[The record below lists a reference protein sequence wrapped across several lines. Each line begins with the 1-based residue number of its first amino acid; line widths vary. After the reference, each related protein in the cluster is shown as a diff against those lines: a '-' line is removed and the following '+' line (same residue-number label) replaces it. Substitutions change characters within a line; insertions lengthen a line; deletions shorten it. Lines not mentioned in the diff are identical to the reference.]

1 MLIFNGESR
10 VQAIYIY
17 TFNARLFY
25 LLTQKLSEEQFPWIA
40 LDSFNEV
47 PDWHESVL
55 ITTQDDLDK
64 FHPVLNDINLL
75 ICSLMQPIEEI
86 FLLLLH
92 IIQHT
97 GLPKKILIGIDPGMH
112 ETGLALI
119 INDKYVY
126 SEVTYTRAQ
135 FIERICLYFLIFP
148 APYKI
153 IKIGNGYIRNTRYV
167 LNYFFSSEFT
177 EENVN
182 FFLVNEKASSQSAHN
197 LHHRALTPHEK
208 AAIAIAFRFG
218 DEVKKKLLLDYK
230 KLRFQNLPSEEF
242 SMNSATLRINIIPNL
257 ISIPMMPKM
266 FI

>member
-25 LLTQKLSEEQFPWIA
+25 LLTQKLSEEQLPWIA

-64 FHPVLNDINLL
+64 FHPVLSDHINLL

-126 SEVTYTRAQ
+126 SEVYIYTSPV
-135 FIERICLYFLIFP
+135 Y
-148 APYKI
+148 
-153 IKIGNGYIRNTRYV
+153 
-167 LNYFFSSEFT
+167 
-177 EENVN
+177 
-182 FFLVNEKASSQSAHN
+182 
-197 LHHRALTPHEK
+197 
-208 AAIAIAFRFG
+208 
-218 DEVKKKLLLDYK
+218 
-230 KLRFQNLPSEEF
+230 
-242 SMNSATLRINIIPNL
+242 
-257 ISIPMMPKM
+257 
-266 FI
+266 